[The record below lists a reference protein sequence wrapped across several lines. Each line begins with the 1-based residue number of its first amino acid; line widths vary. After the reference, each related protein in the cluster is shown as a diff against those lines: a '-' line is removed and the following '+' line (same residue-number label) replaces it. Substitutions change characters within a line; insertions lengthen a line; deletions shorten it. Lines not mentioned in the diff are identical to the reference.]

1 VSATRTVHVQLAGRM
16 WRVDVAPAAT
26 PEAPPALTVTQGT
39 AAPTTVTVNVLE
51 LQPGLLSLLF
61 TPISSEQATQQ
72 SVEARLDVAPNGIA
86 VVLNG
91 HRYEF
96 SIEDPRS
103 LRSRR
108 AASGGTEGPRT
119 LNSPMPGR
127 VIRILAPQGTTVEA
141 KQGILVVEAMKM
153 QNELKSPK
161 SGVVSKILVSEGE
174 TVAAGQALATIS

>member
-1 VSATRTVHVQLAGRM
+1 MSAIRTVHVQLGGRL
-16 WRVDVAPAAT
+16 WRVDIAPGAT
-26 PEAPPALTVTQGT
+26 PEASPAVTVTADT
-39 AAPTTVTVNVLE
+39 ASPTTVAVNALE

-61 TPISSEQATQQ
+61 TPPSGERQ
-72 SVEARLDVAPNGIA
+72 SLEARLDVAPTGTAI
-86 VVLNG
+86 VLNG
-91 HRYEF
+91 RRYEF

-108 AASGGTEGPRT
+108 AASGGTDGPRT

-153 QNELKSPK
+153 QNELKSPRA
-161 SGVVSKILVSEGE
+161 GVVSKILVSEGE